1 MDEEITEATRALLE
15 CANRCVSRP
24 PTLDNYVNYMAALS
38 IVVLFSLLVQWHHR
52 SNHPVLSMELSVV
65 YAIWTL
71 LPGTFDGMNLFTHAD
86 FMRTLVFIPTGV
98 TGAVMDTEGAEEEC
112 RCQICLTDKANVGQL
127 PCGHHGCKECLVL
140 MGHKIQKACPIC

>member
-1 MDEEITEATRALLE
+1 MLDSQISFIT
-15 CANRCVSRP
+15 VSCSE
-24 PTLDNYVNYMAALS
+24 LA
-38 IVVLFSLLVQWHHR
+38 R

-112 RCQICLTDKANVGQL
+112 LCQICLTDKANVGQL